1 MQTIINFINSKQT
14 YIIIGLIILIFILM
28 IIIVTTYASLNK
40 IETKYRKLMRG
51 VNKKNLED
59 IVVSYLD
66 KIDEVKEQNEIMKE
80 MYEQINGKLTTCVQN
95 TSMIRYKAFDDMG
108 SDLSFSIALLDG
120 DSNGVILTSIYGRNE
135 STIYAKPIDKGISRY
150 ELSMEEN
157 KVLQQAI
164 ITKK

>member
-14 YIIIGLIILIFILM
+14 YIIIGLIILVFILM